1 MEDRKDPL
9 QLGRCRIRI
18 LGYHTDN
25 RSISKLPIGDL
36 PWAYPAQP
44 ITSSAMSGVG
54 QTPLGPVEGTWVI
67 GYFRDGEDAQQPV
80 FFATLGGIPQ
90 ELADN
95 GKGFNAPIAPR
106 DEMAVLAEFGAKSV
120 DEFSKHFKW
129 DIDVKYEKL
138 MKKKTSPN
146 EYIGI
151 AKISSS
157 QINSL
162 IIELTDSGAT
172 QEWVESYV
180 NYIGAL
186 KKLNEKITETIV
198 VANLMN
204 DNDNSNSI
212 NEIIAKIHQLETESL
227 DLIKKSDNTRP

>member
-1 MEDRKDPL
+1 MASKKGIGVTIALLVGVVAASFLVYLIPEDTTMKIVVSDFEKYL
-9 QLGRCRIRI
+9 DITKEKSTLSSM
-18 LGYHTDN
+18 
-25 RSISKLPIGDL
+25 SI
-36 PWAYPAQP
+36 
-44 ITSSAMSGVG
+44 
-54 QTPLGPVEGTWVI
+54 
-67 GYFRDGEDAQQPV
+67 
-80 FFATLGGIPQ
+80 
-90 ELADN
+90 
-95 GKGFNAPIAPR
+95 
-106 DEMAVLAEFGAKSV
+106 DESF
-120 DEFSKHFKW
+120 
-129 DIDVKYEKL
+129 EKL
-138 MKKKTSPN
+138 MKKKMSSN

-204 DNDNSNSI
+204 DDDNSNSI

-227 DLIKKSDNTRP
+227 DLIKKSDNARP

>member
-1 MEDRKDPL
+1 MASRKGIGVTIVFLVGVVAASFLVYLIPEDTTMKITVSDFEKHLDITKERASME
-9 QLGRCRIRI
+9 
-18 LGYHTDN
+18 T
-25 RSISKLPIGDL
+25 RSVNES
-36 PWAYPAQP
+36 
-44 ITSSAMSGVG
+44 
-54 QTPLGPVEGTWVI
+54 
-67 GYFRDGEDAQQPV
+67 F
-80 FFATLGGIPQ
+80 
-90 ELADN
+90 
-95 GKGFNAPIAPR
+95 
-106 DEMAVLAEFGAKSV
+106 
-120 DEFSKHFKW
+120 
-129 DIDVKYEKL
+129 EKL
-138 MKKKTSPN
+138 MGKKLGPN

-151 AKISSS
+151 AEVSSS

-180 NYIGAL
+180 NYISAL

-204 DNDNSNSI
+204 DDDNSNSI

>member
-1 MEDRKDPL
+1 MASRKGIGVTVAILVGVVAASFLVYLIPEDTTMKITVSDFGEHLDITKERALMESS
-9 QLGRCRIRI
+9 
-18 LGYHTDN
+18 
-25 RSISKLPIGDL
+25 SI
-36 PWAYPAQP
+36 
-44 ITSSAMSGVG
+44 
-54 QTPLGPVEGTWVI
+54 
-67 GYFRDGEDAQQPV
+67 
-80 FFATLGGIPQ
+80 
-90 ELADN
+90 
-95 GKGFNAPIAPR
+95 
-106 DEMAVLAEFGAKSV
+106 DESF
-120 DEFSKHFKW
+120 
-129 DIDVKYEKL
+129 EKL
-138 MKKKTSPN
+138 MEKKMSPN

-151 AKISSS
+151 AKVSSS

-204 DNDNSNSI
+204 DDDNSNSI

>member
-1 MEDRKDPL
+1 VASTKGIAVTIAILVGVVAASFLVYLIPEDTTMKIVVSDFEKYL
-9 QLGRCRIRI
+9 DITKEKAMLESV
-18 LGYHTDN
+18 
-25 RSISKLPIGDL
+25 SI
-36 PWAYPAQP
+36 
-44 ITSSAMSGVG
+44 
-54 QTPLGPVEGTWVI
+54 
-67 GYFRDGEDAQQPV
+67 
-80 FFATLGGIPQ
+80 
-90 ELADN
+90 
-95 GKGFNAPIAPR
+95 
-106 DEMAVLAEFGAKSV
+106 DESF
-120 DEFSKHFKW
+120 
-129 DIDVKYEKL
+129 EKL
-138 MKKKTSPN
+138 MKKKMSPN

-162 IIELTDSGAT
+162 IIELTGSGAT

-204 DNDNSNSI
+204 GDNNSNSV